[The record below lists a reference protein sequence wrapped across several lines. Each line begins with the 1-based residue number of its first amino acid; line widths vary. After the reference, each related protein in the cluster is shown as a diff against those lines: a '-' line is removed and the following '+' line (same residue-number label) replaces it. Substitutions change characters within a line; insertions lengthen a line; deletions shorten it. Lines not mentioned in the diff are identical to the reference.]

1 MSSEQCAA
9 NIGPAERRKRLTVGL
24 IALSVCTLATVLL
37 IADGAPRWW
46 RLSLAL
52 PWWTAALGIF
62 QARAR
67 VCVALAARG
76 ARKLGGE
83 QEPQPPGELDAV
95 RREAR
100 RVHLR
105 ALFAAVLLTALSV
118 AWP

>member
-1 MSSEQCAA
+1 MTEHCAA

-24 IALSVCTLATVLL
+24 IALAVCTLASVLL
-37 IADGAPRWW
+37 SVDGAPRWW
-46 RLSLAL
+46 RLGLAL

-62 QARAR
+62 QARAQ
-67 VCVALAARG
+67 VCVAFAARG
-76 ARKLGGE
+76 VRKLGSE
-83 QEPQPPGELDAV
+83 QEPQPTSELDAV

-105 ALFAAVLLTALSV
+105 ALLAALVLTALSV